1 MSEKRDP
8 RAGWLDE
15 DPFDKMNNNSKTHTR
30 ARDDGNWRKPHVR
43 VITRGGGQPFFRT
56 FNIPTES
63 QRIPVHKGSIWHFS
77 KTEKEHLLQAVFAF
91 TIALGFFAVG
101 DIFQALNNPA
111 NYVKSGILLG
121 LVISPAFLLH
131 EIAHKISARIYGCW
145 AEFRVSPGGLRFGIL
160 FAALTGWVIMAPGA
174 VMVAGHTTRSQF
186 GKVALAGPV
195 SNVVLW
201 FIGLILIL
209 LGFETSGEFT
219 VPYGSANKGLL
230 WWWCVSNAGL
240 ALFNMI
246 PLGPL
251 DGKKIKTWSDYV
263 YYFWLMICFALV
275 YFSATEL
282 TNLIG

>member
-101 DIFQALNNPA
+101 DIFQALNNPT

>member
-1 MSEKRDP
+1 MSGKRDP
-8 RAGWLDE
+8 RANWLDE
-15 DPFDKMNNNSKTHTR
+15 DPFEKMNNNSKTHTR
-30 ARDDGNWRKPHVR
+30 ARDDGNWRKPHIR
-43 VITRGGGQPFFRT
+43 VVTRGDGQPFFRT
-56 FNIPTES
+56 FNIPTEPP
-63 QRIPVHKGSIWHFS
+63 RIPIHQGSLWHFS

-101 DIFQALNNPA
+101 DIFQALKNPT

-145 AEFRVSPGGLRFGIL
+145 AEFRVSPGGLRFGIF

-195 SNVVLW
+195 SNVALW
-201 FIGLILIL
+201 LIGLILIL

-219 VPYGSANKGLL
+219 VPYGDANKGLL
-230 WWWCVSNAGL
+230 WWWCISNAGL

-246 PLGPL
+246 PFGPF

-263 YYFWLMICFALV
+263 YYFWLIICFSLV